1 MTTVTD
7 GTAAAAGATGACA
20 VSGTT
25 AAASALRAAAG
36 RTLLVMTTS
45 EETTKEWRLGKLCTS
60 REVGGGGVARVTREG
75 ARPAHLRRSMGD
87 TEASV
92 PAVGLRCSDGDGHAT
107 GIDEPNMVGGAQR
120 GQQPARRGADHCR
133 IPRLE
138 HVGVLTVEAQIEHG
152 DARPRGGLRGERGG
166 GEHAGQV
173 QDGT

>member
-75 ARPAHLRRSMGD
+75 ARAAHLRRSMGD

-92 PAVGLRCSDGDGHAT
+92 PAVRPRVSVEPPPPTSRHLCRASLRVHWASALPPDGPLDALA
-107 GIDEPNMVGGAQR
+107 P
-120 GQQPARRGADHCR
+120 PAR
-133 IPRLE
+133 P
-138 HVGVLTVEAQIEHG
+138 
-152 DARPRGGLRGERGG
+152 
-166 GEHAGQV
+166 
-173 QDGT
+173 

>member
-1 MTTVTD
+1 SPSTRIAWLVRVVPARGSTRRPALMTTVTD

-75 ARPAHLRRSMGD
+75 ARAGHLRRRMGD
-87 TEASV
+87 TEGSG
-92 PAVGLRCSDGDGHAT
+92 PAG
-107 GIDEPNMVGGAQR
+107 
-120 GQQPARRGADHCR
+120 
-133 IPRLE
+133 
-138 HVGVLTVEAQIEHG
+138 
-152 DARPRGGLRGERGG
+152 RPRVSVLPPAPASPPLCIGFPGV
-166 GEHAGQV
+166 HWA
-173 QDGT
+173 

>member
-60 REVGGGGVARVTREG
+60 REVGGGGVARVTRG
-75 ARPAHLRRSMGD
+75 RSAG
-87 TEASV
+87 TSASKH
-92 PAVGLRCSDGDGHAT
+92 GRY
-107 GIDEPNMVGGAQR
+107 R
-120 GQQPARRGADHCR
+120 GFCACR
-133 IPRLE
+133 APSR
-138 HVGVLTVEAQIEHG
+138 VSVAPTPDFASPMQSF
-152 DARPRGGLRGERGG
+152 PRGPLGQR
-166 GEHAGQV
+166 HAP
-173 QDGT
+173 